1 MIIFIDYL
9 PTIRPSKDYKG
20 NTHQEI
26 TEISYDLKEMA
37 KIFNCP
43 VVCLAQLNRGVEQ
56 RQDKR
61 PMKSDLRES
70 GSIEQDADIIM
81 MLYRDEY
88 YNETTEENRNILEV
102 DISKNRD
109 GEVGLVKLLY
119 KKEINK
125 IENLYHYHKAKQ

>member
-1 MIIFIDYL
+1 
-9 PTIRPSKDYKG
+9 
-20 NTHQEI
+20 
-26 TEISYDLKEMA
+26 
-37 KIFNCP
+37 

>member
-1 MIIFIDYL
+1 
-9 PTIRPSKDYKG
+9 
-20 NTHQEI
+20 
-26 TEISYDLKEMA
+26 MA
-37 KIFNCP
+37 KDFNIP

-56 RQDKR
+56 RPEKR

-88 YNETTEENRNILEV
+88 YNPETELKNVLEV

-109 GEVGLVKLLY
+109 GIVGAVKLQY

-125 IENLYHYHKAKQ
+125 IENLYHYHKQKQ